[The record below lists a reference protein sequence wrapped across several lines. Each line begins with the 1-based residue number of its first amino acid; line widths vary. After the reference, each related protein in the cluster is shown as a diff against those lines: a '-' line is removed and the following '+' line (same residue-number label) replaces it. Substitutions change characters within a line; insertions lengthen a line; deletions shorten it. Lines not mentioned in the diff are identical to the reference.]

1 MRHNLAIWIPALAL
15 LACKP
20 APLIEPDKGG
30 SVEQTET
37 ESAVAFDN
45 SSIELPV
52 PEDPSISYAAW
63 FRVGS
68 QDDPPGK
75 EGLAWLTAR
84 MLAEGGTKSHTWPA
98 IVELLYPMAAS
109 WRISV
114 DREMSV
120 IEGRSHVDTAADYEA
135 LLVQQWTAPAFDALD
150 FERLRSEG
158 LSYLETTLRYSSDEE
173 LGKAGLEWFVFG
185 GTRYA
190 HPSVGT
196 VAGLSAITLDD
207 VREFHRTHYTAD
219 RVVFAIGGRYGSTSL
234 GALEATRER
243 LTAVAP
249 EPPAAAP
256 SPAVIDGKQVLL
268 IDKPGA
274 DASISF
280 GHPIDLLRGDPD
292 FHALWLAN
300 SWLGEHRNS
309 SSHLYEVIRETRGLN
324 YGDYSYIEAYPG
336 GGYRQMPPTNV
347 GRRVQLFQIWI
358 RTLPNEQAVFALKA
372 AHRELGAMVERGMTA
387 EEFELTREF
396 LRKYVLHFAE
406 TTDERLGY
414 AIDDRFYGLDHS
426 HLDRF
431 IAGLDALTLDQV
443 NAAIREHFDP
453 ANLKIVVVTGK
464 PDTIREQL
472 LSKEP
477 TTIQYASPKSDA
489 VLTEDREIGKH
500 ALGIAA
506 DAITVVPVD
515 SMFAK

>member
-1 MRHNLAIWIPALAL
+1 MRRNLLIFIPALAL
-15 LACKP
+15 VACKP
-20 APLIEPDKGG
+20 EAKVVPPDDGGGETIETDTP
-30 SVEQTET
+30 
-37 ESAVAFDN
+37 VAFDN

-84 MLAEGGTKSHTWPA
+84 MLAEGGTKSRPWPE
-98 IVELLYPMAAS
+98 IVELLYPMAAR
-109 WRISV
+109 WRVSV

-135 LLVQQWTAPAFDALD
+135 LLVQQWTEPAFDPRD

-158 LSYLETTLRYSSDEE
+158 LSYLQTTLRYSSDEE

-185 GTRYA
+185 KTGYA
-190 HPSVGT
+190 HPPVGT

-219 RVVFAIGGRYGSTSL
+219 RVVFAIGGRYQPASL
-234 GALEATRER
+234 AALEATREK
-243 LTAVAP
+243 LLATAP
-249 EPPAAAP
+249 AP
-256 SPAVIDGKQVLL
+256 SPAAPEPAKIVGKQVLL

-280 GHPIDLLRGDPD
+280 GHPIELLRGDPD

-336 GGYRQMPPTNV
+336 GGFRQMPPTNV
-347 GRRVQLFQIWI
+347 CRRVQLFQVWI

-372 AHRELGAMVERGMTA
+372 AHREVAAMVERGMTA

-431 IAGLDALTLDQV
+431 VAGLDALTLDQV
-443 NAAIREHFDP
+443 NAAIKEHFDP

-464 PDTIREQL
+464 PDLIREQL
-472 LSKEP
+472 LSAEP

-489 VLTEDREIGKH
+489 VLAEDREIGKH
-500 ALGIAA
+500 PLGIAA
-506 DAITVVPVD
+506 DTITVVPVD
-515 SMFAK
+515 SMFE